1 MAKQMRIGYVL
12 GGLVLLFM
20 VFDGVIHLLKIQPVV
35 DAFRQLGYPLSAAVP
50 LGVIEIL
57 CVALYLIPAT
67 RVVATLLLT
76 AYFGGAVSTQVRA
89 GAEMFPVLFPV
100 ILGVVLWS
108 GLSLSD
114 DRVRRLFVGR
124 RAAERAASARAA
136 YCHDV
141 AVDSASV

>member
-1 MAKQMRIGYVL
+1 MAKQVRAGYVL
-12 GGLVLLFM
+12 SGLVLLFM
-20 VFDGVIHLLKIQPVV
+20 VFDGMVHLLKIQPVV
-35 DAFRQLGYPLSAAVP
+35 DAFQQLGYPLSAAAP
-50 LGVIEIL
+50 LGVIEIA

-67 RVVATLLLT
+67 RAVAALLLT

-89 GAEMFPVLFPV
+89 GADMFPVLFPV

-124 RAAERAASARAA
+124 RAAARAPSARAA
-136 YCHDV
+136 DCHDV
-141 AVDSASV
+141 AVDRASV

>member
-1 MAKQMRIGYVL
+1 MTKQVRTGYVL
-12 GGLVLLFM
+12 SGLVLLFM

-50 LGVIEIL
+50 LGTVEIL

-67 RVVATLLLT
+67 RVVAALLLT

-89 GAEMFPVLFPV
+89 GADMFPVMFPV
-100 ILGVVLWS
+100 ILAVLLWS

-114 DRVRRLFVGR
+114 GHVRRLFAGR
-124 RAAERAASARAA
+124 RSREQAVSPRGAA
-136 YCHDV
+136 YHDA
-141 AVDSASV
+141 AVDNASV